1 MQSQTTTC
9 GAQLL
14 LECSR
19 DHHNCPK
26 VPSRRYNAC
35 KQWKAE
41 NPRCLGKLLACIVRS
56 QCHQCYDVI
65 LSLLGFTRSHRALD
79 LANLAAAAGYADQAH
94 LSREARRLAGLTPA
108 TILVQLCGSGS
119 MRGSLNP

>member
-1 MQSQTTTC
+1 MQRF
-9 GAQLL
+9 
-14 LECSR
+14 LE
-19 DHHNCPK
+19 
-26 VPSRRYNAC
+26 
-35 KQWKAE
+35 
-41 NPRCLGKLLACIVRS
+41 LAK
-56 QCHQCYDVI
+56 
-65 LSLLGFTRSHRALD
+65 THRALD